1 MTRREF
7 RKSTGRSSRFAP
19 DRRYVISGPSSGEDS
34 IDPQVHPDLG
44 IAIRR
49 AWDYRASRWAEYD
62 KTAPEG
68 CPIKGNVN
76 SHGERIYHMP
86 WGRDY
91 AKVKMD
97 LTKGKHWF
105 CSEGEAEKAG
115 WRAAR

>member
-1 MTRREF
+1 MVRQGLAWAF
-7 RKSTGRSSRFAP
+7 V
-19 DRRYVISGPSSGEDS
+19 RYASDYVPEENEARAAHRGVWQADT
-34 IDPQVHPDLG
+34 QT
-44 IAIRR
+44 

-91 AKVKMD
+91 AEVKMD
-97 LTKGKHWF
+97 L
-105 CSEGEAEKAG
+105 E
-115 WRAAR
+115 AARNGSTVPVERHWSAAD